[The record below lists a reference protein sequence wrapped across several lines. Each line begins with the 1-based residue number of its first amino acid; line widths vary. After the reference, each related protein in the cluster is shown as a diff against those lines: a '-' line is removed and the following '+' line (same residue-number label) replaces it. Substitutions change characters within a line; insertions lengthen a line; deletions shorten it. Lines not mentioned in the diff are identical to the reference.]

1 MSITEPG
8 QPRTRMIEHRGRQI
22 MLLDYSDILDTE
34 EALREIEKTK
44 AAIAAHPPAS
54 LRTLT
59 YVRGSR
65 YTATVIDAMK
75 DLVAHNKPYV
85 TAAAVVGM
93 NTLHRIIYR
102 AVVAFSRRNIH
113 VFDDLEQAKDWLVE
127 QAKAPS
133 DQHGA

>member
-8 QPRTRMIEHRGRQI
+8 QPRTRLIEHRGGQI
-22 MLLDYSDILDTE
+22 MLLDYSDLLDTE
-34 EALREIEKTK
+34 EALGEIGKTK
-44 AAIAAHPPAS
+44 AVIATHPPGS

-65 YTATVIDAMK
+65 YDAPVIEAMK
-75 DLVAHNKPYV
+75 ELVAHNGPYV

-93 NTLHRIIYR
+93 NTLHRVIYR

-113 VFDDLEQAKDWLVE
+113 VFDDLEKAKDWLVE
-127 QAKAPS
+127 QT
-133 DQHGA
+133 

>member
-1 MSITEPG
+1 MPITEPG
-8 QPRTRMIEHRGRQI
+8 QARTRMIEHRGSPI
-22 MLLDYSDILDTE
+22 LLLDYSDVLDVD
-34 EALREIEKTK
+34 EALGHISDTK
-44 AAIAAHPPAS
+44 AIISQYPPNS

-65 YTATVIDAMK
+65 YSAPVIDAMK

-85 TAAAVVGM
+85 KAAALVGM

-113 VFDDLEQAKDWLVE
+113 VFDDLEQAKDWLAE
-127 QAKAPS
+127 Q
-133 DQHGA
+133 